1 MDHDTSMEAHEEQV
15 KIAVIGAGVAGIT
28 AAYLLGKR
36 HEVTLIERNDYLG
49 GHTNTIT
56 VEEDG
61 REVAV
66 DTGFIVCNPRTYPLF
81 YRLLGEWGVSLRDS
95 DMSFGF
101 CCERSGLGYVGPS
114 LREFLRKPS
123 NVFNLRLMG
132 MIREQRRFGR
142 RAAADLERGALH
154 GLALGEYLQQIGA
167 SAFFIENYLIPI
179 AAAVWSSPDTD
190 MSRFPA
196 DSFIRFLANHGMLV
210 LRHRPTWQ
218 TVVGGSNTYVKAFRS
233 LFRGRVLTRAPVRS
247 VRREDDGVS
256 VSVQDRDA
264 ERFDYVVLATHADES
279 LALLADVTDAE
290 RHALSAWRYWENDT
304 QLHSDA
310 SVMPTDRRLWAS
322 WNYHRRADADPAKPL
337 TMTYYMNR
345 LQGLRSKRDYLV
357 SLNADERIDPEEVI
371 YSVKYTHPG
380 YTARSIEAQRELREM
395 NGSRRTF
402 FCGAHMRYGFHE
414 DAVASAVDVTR
425 HFEIDL

>member
-1 MDHDTSMEAHEEQV
+1 METHEEQV

-56 VEEDG
+56 VQEDG
-61 REVAV
+61 HEVAV

-81 YRLLGEWGVSLRDS
+81 YRLLEEWGVSLRDS

-101 CCERSGLGYVGPS
+101 SCKRSGLGYVGPS

-123 NVFNLRLMG
+123 NLFNLRLLR
-132 MIREQRRFGR
+132 MIREQQRFGK
-142 RAAADLERGALH
+142 RAAADLDRGALQR
-154 GLALGEYLQQIGA
+154 LTLGEYLGQIGA
-167 SAFFIENYLIPI
+167 SPFFIENYLIPI
-179 AAAVWSSPDTD
+179 AAAVWSSPDSD

-196 DSFIRFLANHGMLV
+196 HTFIRFLANHGMLV
-210 LRHRPTWQ
+210 LRHRPQLQ
-218 TVVGGSNTYVKAFRS
+218 TVVGGSHAYVKAFRS
-233 LFRGRVLTRAPVRS
+233 LFRGRVLTKAPVQS
-247 VRREDDGVS
+247 VRREDDGVF
-256 VSVQDRDA
+256 VSVRDRET
-264 ERFDYVVLATHADES
+264 ERFDYAVLATHADES
-279 LALLADVTDAE
+279 LSLLADATDAE
-290 RHALSAWRYWENDT
+290 AEALSAWRYWENDV
-304 QLHSDA
+304 QLHTA
-310 SVMPTDRRLWAS
+310 TSVLPVDRRLWAS
-322 WNYHRRADADPAKPL
+322 WNYHRRADADPATPL

-357 SLNADERIDPEEVI
+357 SLNAGEGVDPEEVI
-371 YSVKYTHPG
+371 YSVLYTHPG
-380 YTARSIEAQRELREM
+380 YTARSLEAQRELREM

-425 HFEIDL
+425 HFGIDL

>member
-1 MDHDTSMEAHEEQV
+1 METHEEQV

-56 VEEDG
+56 VQENG
-61 REVAV
+61 HEVAV

-81 YRLLGEWGVSLRDS
+81 YRLLEEWGVFLRDS

-101 CCERSGLGYVGPS
+101 SCERSGLGYVGPS

-123 NVFNLRLMG
+123 NLFNLRLMG
-132 MIREQRRFGR
+132 MIREQHRFGK

-154 GLALGEYLQQIGA
+154 GLSLGEYLQQIGA

-196 DSFIRFLANHGMLV
+196 HTFIRFLANHGMLV

-233 LFRGRVLTRAPVRS
+233 LFRGRVLTNAPVQS
-247 VRREDDGVS
+247 VRREDGGVS

-279 LALLADVTDAE
+279 LSLLEDATDAE
-290 RHALSAWRYWENDT
+290 AKALSAWRYWENDT

-357 SLNADERIDPEEVI
+357 SLNADERIDPQQI
-371 YSVKYTHPG
+371 ICSVKYMHPG

-402 FCGAHMRYGFHE
+402 FCGAYMRYGFHE

-425 HFEIDL
+425 HFGIDL

>member
-1 MDHDTSMEAHEEQV
+1 M
-15 KIAVIGAGVAGIT
+15 KIAVIGAGIAGIT

-36 HEVTLIERNDYLG
+36 HDVTLFERNDYIG
-49 GHTNTIT
+49 GHTNTIS
-56 VEEDG
+56 VRENG
-61 REVAV
+61 REVPV

-81 YRLLGEWGVSLRDS
+81 YRLMGEWGVALRDS

-114 LREFLRKPS
+114 VREFLRKPS
-123 NVFNLRLMG
+123 NAFNLRLLG

-142 RAAADLERGALH
+142 RAAADLERGALL
-154 GLALGEYLQQIGA
+154 GLTLGEYLRQIGA
-167 SAFFIENYLIPI
+167 SSFFIENYLIPI

-196 DSFIRFLANHGMLV
+196 HTFIRFLANHGMLV

-218 TVVGGSNTYVKAFRS
+218 TVVGGSHTYVKAFRS
-233 LFRGRVLTRAPVRS
+233 LFHGRVLTGAPVQS
-247 VRREDDGVS
+247 VRREDDGVF
-256 VSVQDRDA
+256 VSAQDRDT
-264 ERFDYVVLATHADES
+264 ERFDYAVLATHADET
-279 LALLADVTDAE
+279 LALLADATEAE
-290 RHALSAWRYWENDT
+290 GEALSAWRYWENDV
-304 QLHSDA
+304 QLHADA
-310 SVMPTDRRLWAS
+310 GVMPTDRRLWAS

-357 SLNADERIDPEEVI
+357 SLNARRRVDPEEVI
-371 YSVKYTHPG
+371 YSVTYTHPG

-402 FCGAHMRYGFHE
+402 FCGAHLRYGFHE

-425 HFEIDL
+425 HFGIDL